1 MYQIRKAKEAM
12 KQGIKGYLLKNEA
25 GEYVID
31 SANRLPFYLEGLP
44 GVGKTQIVNQITKEL
59 EIGYVNFSIT
69 HHTRNS
75 LLGLPVIKDLE
86 DGGKYTE
93 FTISEIIA
101 AVYREVEKGYE
112 EGVLLLD
119 EFSCISETIL
129 PTMLAFLQTKNI
141 GQYAL
146 PKGWIVVL
154 CGNPPEYNKSARR
167 FDPAIT
173 DRMRK
178 LEIEFSAKAFMDY
191 GKEMKFHQIV
201 LDYLNAHPS
210 DIYVCNMN
218 KKGSDE
224 LVTCRGWENLSDNLK
239 ACETMG
245 ECIDENFVKQFIKS
259 DKVSHEF
266 CKYYSLN
273 AAGCKEKDIEA
284 IMSGVNLKK
293 YISDWKNKDFSF
305 AWNVVELLGRSIE
318 AKLMKT
324 RNMDVANQN
333 ISHVFQLI
341 AGLSNKEALEEK
353 FYYIIAD
360 SDELLRVMT
369 EYKNDEFLAM
379 CKNIYGEAV

>member
-1 MYQIRKAKEAM
+1 MYQIRKAKEAI
-12 KQGIKGYLLKNEA
+12 KQGIKGYLLKNEN

-31 SANRLPFYLEGLP
+31 SVNRLPFFLEGLP
-44 GVGKTQIVNQITKEL
+44 GVGKTQIVSQIAKEL
-59 EIGYVNFSIT
+59 DIGYVNFSIT

-101 AVYREVEKGYE
+101 AVYREVEKGHE

-119 EFSCISETIL
+119 EFTCISDTIL

-141 GQYAL
+141 GKYAL

-154 CGNPPEYNKSARR
+154 CGNPPEYNRSARR

-178 LEIEFSAKAFMDY
+178 LEIDFSAKAFMDY
-191 GKEMKFHQIV
+191 GKEKGFHSIV
-201 LDYLNAHPS
+201 MDYLKTHPS
-210 DIYVCNMN
+210 NIYVCNMN

-239 ACETMG
+239 AYETMG
-245 ECIDENFVKQFIKS
+245 ECIDENFVMQFIKS
-259 DKVSHEF
+259 GKISYDF
-266 CKYYSLN
+266 CKYYSLCT
-273 AAGCKEKDIEA
+273 AGCKEKDIEA
-284 IMSGVNLKK
+284 IMSGVNLKQ
-293 YISDWKNKDFSF
+293 YIAEWKEKEF
-305 AWNVVELLGRSIE
+305 AFCWNVVELLGRSIE
-318 AKLMKT
+318 AKLERTK
-324 RNMDVANQN
+324 NMDIANQG
-333 ISHVFQLI
+333 ITYVFQLI
-341 AGLSNKEALEEK
+341 AGLSNKSALEEK
-353 FYYIIAD
+353 FYYFIAD

-369 EYKNDEFLAM
+369 EYKNDEFLDM
-379 CKNIYGEAV
+379 CKRIYGETA

>member
-31 SANRLPFYLEGLP
+31 SVNRLPFFLEGLP
-44 GVGKTQIVNQITKEL
+44 GVGKTQIVHQIAEEL
-59 EIGYVNFSIT
+59 NIGYVNFSIT

-101 AVYREVEKGYE
+101 AVYREVEKGHE

-119 EFSCISETIL
+119 EFTCISETIL

-141 GQYAL
+141 GRYAL
-146 PKGWIVVL
+146 PKGWVVVL
-154 CGNPPEYNKSARR
+154 CGNPPEYNRSARR

-191 GKEMKFHQIV
+191 GKEKRFHGIV
-201 LDYLNAHPS
+201 LDYLKTHPS

-218 KKGSDE
+218 KKGNDE

-239 ACETMG
+239 AYEMMG
-245 ECIDENFVKQFIKS
+245 ECIDEAFVKQFIKS
-259 DKVSHEF
+259 DKISYDF
-266 CKYYSLN
+266 CKFYSLCT
-273 AAGCKEKDIEA
+273 AGCKEKDIDA
-284 IMSGVNLKK
+284 IMSGINLQK
-293 YISDWKNKDFSF
+293 YIADWKDKDFSF
-305 AWNVVELLGRSIE
+305 NWNVVELLGRSIE
-318 AKLMKT
+318 TKLNSTK
-324 RNMDVANQN
+324 NSGAANHA
-333 ISHVFQLI
+333 ISNVFRLI
-341 AGLSNKEALEEK
+341 AGLSNRSALEEK
-353 FYYIIAD
+353 FYYYIAD
-360 SDELLRVMT
+360 SEALLLVMT
-369 EYKNDEFLAM
+369 EYKNDEFLNM
-379 CKNIYGEAV
+379 CRRIYGEAV

>member
-12 KQGIKGYLLKNEA
+12 KQGIKGYLLKNDA

-31 SANRLPFYLEGLP
+31 SANRLPFFLEGLP
-44 GVGKTQIVNQITKEL
+44 GVGKTQIVNQISKEL
-59 EIGYVNFSIT
+59 GIGYVNFSIT

-101 AVYREVEKGYE
+101 AVYREVEKGHE

-119 EFSCISETIL
+119 EFTCISETIL

-146 PKGWIVVL
+146 PKGWVVVL
-154 CGNPPEYNKSARR
+154 CGNPPEYNRSARR

-191 GKEMKFHQIV
+191 GKEVGFHPTV
-201 LDYLNAHPS
+201 LEYLKTHSS
-210 DIYVCNMN
+210 DIYVCNIN

-239 ACETMG
+239 AYETMG
-245 ECIDENFVKQFIKS
+245 ECIDENFVMQFIKS
-259 DKVSHEF
+259 ERVANSF
-266 CKYYSLN
+266 CKYYSLS
-273 AAGCKEKDIEA
+273 AAGCKEKDIDS
-284 IMSGVNLKK
+284 IISGVNIQK
-293 YISDWKNKDFSF
+293 YISEWKDKDFSF
-305 AWNVVELLGRSIE
+305 NWNVVELLGRSIE
-318 AKLMKT
+318 SKLQKN
-324 RNMDVANQN
+324 RNMDAANRG
-333 ISHVFQLI
+333 ISNVFQLI
-341 AGLSNKEALEEK
+341 AGLSNRAALEEK

-360 SDELLRVMT
+360 SDELLKVMT
-369 EYKNDEFLAM
+369 EYKNDEFLDM